1 MSINYKNASVILTST
16 NMTTILNIATTAVA
30 IVKSVYISNNST
42 GAVTV
47 NCDLRDSSASTD
59 VEFFRKDIAGT
70 TTVNA
75 TEQGLNL
82 EEGDA
87 IKAQAE
93 TANKLEVVV
102 SYALIDRQNENG

>member
-1 MSINYKNASVILTST
+1 MSINYKNASVILTNT
-16 NMTTILNIATTAVA
+16 NMTTILNIATTEVA
-30 IVKSVYISNNST
+30 IIKSVYISNNST

-59 VEFFRKDIAGT
+59 IEFFRKDIAGT
-70 TTVNA
+70 STVNA

-102 SYALIDRQNENG
+102 SYSLIDRQNENG

>member
-1 MSINYKNASVILTST
+1 
-16 NMTTILNIATTAVA
+16 MTTVLSIPVTAVA

-42 GAVTV
+42 GAVKV

-59 VEFFRKDIAGT
+59 IEFFRKDIPAT
-70 TTVNA
+70 SSVNA

-82 EEGDA
+82 EVGDA

-102 SYALIDRQNENG
+102 SYALINRENENG

>member
-1 MSINYKNASVILTST
+1 MSINYKNASVILTNT

-59 VEFFRKDIAGT
+59 VEFFRKDIPAT
-70 TTVNA
+70 STINA

-102 SYALIDRQNENG
+102 SYALINRENENG

>member
-1 MSINYKNASVILTST
+1 MSINYKNASVILTNT

-59 VEFFRKDIAGT
+59 VEFFRKDIPAT
-70 TTVNA
+70 STINA

-82 EEGDA
+82 EDF
-87 IKAQAE
+87 
-93 TANKLEVVV
+93 
-102 SYALIDRQNENG
+102 

>member
-1 MSINYKNASVILTST
+1 MSINYKNASVILTNT

-47 NCDLRDSSASTD
+47 NCDHRDICRAPA

>member
-1 MSINYKNASVILTST
+1 MSINYKNASIILSST
-16 NMTTILNIATTAVA
+16 NMMTVLNIATTAVA

-59 VEFFRKDIAGT
+59 IEFFRKDIPAT
-70 TTVNA
+70 STINA

>member
-1 MSINYKNASVILTST
+1 MSINYKNASVILTNT

-59 VEFFRKDIAGT
+59 IEFFRKDIPAT
-70 TTVNA
+70 STINA
-75 TEQGLNL
+75 TEQVQNFL
-82 EEGDA
+82 E
-87 IKAQAE
+87 
-93 TANKLEVVV
+93 N
-102 SYALIDRQNENG
+102 

>member
-1 MSINYKNASVILTST
+1 MSINYKNASVILTNT

-59 VEFFRKDIAGT
+59 VEFFRKDIPAT
-70 TTVNA
+70 STINA

-102 SYALIDRQNENG
+102 SYALIDRRNENG

>member
-1 MSINYKNASVILTST
+1 MSINYKNASVILTNT

-59 VEFFRKDIAGT
+59 VEFFRKDIPAT
-70 TTVNA
+70 STINA

-102 SYALIDRQNENG
+102 SYALIDRRSENG

>member
-1 MSINYKNASVILTST
+1 MSINYKNASVILATT
-16 NMTTILNIATTAVA
+16 NMTTVLSIPVTAVA

-42 GAVTV
+42 GAVKV

-59 VEFFRKDIAGT
+59 IEFFRKDIPAT
-70 TTVNA
+70 SSVNA

-82 EEGDA
+82 EVGDA

-102 SYALIDRQNENG
+102 SYALINRENENG

>member
-1 MSINYKNASVILTST
+1 MSINYKNASVILTNT

-59 VEFFRKDIAGT
+59 IEFFRKDIPAT
-70 TTVNA
+70 STINA

-87 IKAQAE
+87 IKAQAA
-93 TANKLEVVV
+93 TASKVTVVV
-102 SYALIDRQNENG
+102 SYALITRENENG

>member
-1 MSINYKNASVILTST
+1 MSINYKNASVILTNT

-30 IVKSVYISNNST
+30 IIKSVYISNNST

-59 VEFFRKDIAGT
+59 IEFFRKDIPAT
-70 TTVNA
+70 STINA

-93 TANKLEVVV
+93 TANKLEIVV